1 MPKISVIVPVYKAEA
16 YLHRCVNSLLA
27 PTFKDFEVLLVD
39 DGSPDRSGA
48 ICDEYASRDS
58 RVRTLHKPNGGVSS
72 ARNYGIDNA
81 RGEWL
86 SFIDSDD
93 WIDGRCFEKCLML
106 IEAHH
111 LDLLQFGFAR
121 VDEEGKADFVENK
134 KKCPPL
140 ASRAFIESDQFLVSV
155 CATLFKADIIYREN
169 IRFEEGLKYAE
180 DQLFLYNYIPNCDLC
195 MKTDEVLYFYLSNP
209 QSATHTTGSNSD
221 EIFKSIVSLQR
232 FPNRQLFASRI
243 NETIL
248 IHTFCILS
256 NPQPQKNLFTLYSL
270 IKRENFTKPK
280 FCRKKVRLFLWLNKA
295 SSLLSIYITHFIIR
309 HGLR

>member
-16 YLHRCVNSLLA
+16 YLRRCVDSLLA
-27 PTFKDFEVLLVD
+27 QTFRDFEVLLVD

-48 ICDEYASRDS
+48 ICDEYARQDS
-58 RVRTLHKPNGGVSS
+58 RVRALHKPNGGVSS

-155 CATLFKADIIYREN
+155 CATLFKADIIRREN

-180 DQLFLYNYIPNCDLC
+180 DQLFLYNYIPKCGLC
-195 MKTDEVLYFYLSNP
+195 MKTEEVFYFYLSNP
-209 QSATHTTGSNSD
+209 QSATHTTDSNSN

-248 IHTFCILS
+248 SHIFCILS
-256 NPQPQKNLFTLYSL
+256 NPQPRKNLFTLYKL
-270 IKRENFTKPK
+270 IKKERFTEPASI
-280 FCRKKVRLFLWLNKA
+280 RKAVRLFLWLNKA
-295 SSLLSIYITHFIIR
+295 SSLLSIYITHIFLR
-309 HGLR
+309 YGLR